1 MLARRAMRRQPS
13 RHDAQSSA
21 RGHSKWDPIQ
31 EVSKIRQNVNQ
42 RSVQLLGIVVAL
54 LLQVTSV
61 FDVHAGDYRFG
72 YPGTYLYPN
81 DYFGFRQDINEL
93 EEKMRYQQRVI
104 KEQTQ
109 QQQEQTRLLRQ
120 QQTAQ
125 HQITAMQACYYR
137 FNGGLDVC
145 DSLFDGLSR
154 EHAACVA
161 KAGELNPGC
170 ATDIAGSRARP
181 RK

>member
-13 RHDAQSSA
+13 RHDAQSST

-31 EVSKIRQNVNQ
+31 EVTKIRQNVHQ
-42 RSVQLLGIVVAL
+42 RSVQLLGVVVAL
-54 LLQVTSV
+54 LLQVTTV
-61 FDVHAGDYRFG
+61 FDVQAWDYRFG

-104 KEQTQ
+104 EEQTQ

-145 DSLFDGLSR
+145 DSLFDASSR
-154 EHAACVA
+154 EHAACIE
-161 KAGELNPGC
+161 KAVELNPGC
-170 ATDIAGSRARP
+170 ATDIAGAGTRP
-181 RK
+181 RD